1 MKRHGILNAELNG
14 QLSRLGHT
22 DIVVV
27 VDCGMPIPRDVPV
40 VDLALVQGIPRFE
53 HVLDALLQD
62 LVFERCIIATEAK
75 SQEAERWLTSRFDVV
90 DYVTHAELKDLSAS
104 AKLIVRTGE
113 ATPYANAALIC
124 GVAF

>member
-14 QLSRLGHT
+14 QHSRLGHT
-22 DIVVV
+22 DIVLV
-27 VDCGMPIPRDVPV
+27 VDCGMPIPRGVPV

-53 HVLDALLQD
+53 DVLDALLTD
-62 LVFERCIIATEAK
+62 MAFERCIAAVEMK
-75 SQEAERWLTSRFDVV
+75 SQVPERWLTSRFDVI
-90 DYVTHAELKDLSAS
+90 DYVTHSELKHLSAS

-113 ATPYANAALIC
+113 ATPCANAALVC